1 MLLAGSRYAQLLSTL
16 IAGGAPA
23 LQVLVDFDRTLSC
36 AGSVTGHGV
45 LEAAL
50 PPAARAQCAALYA
63 RYHPIEFDPALPVS
77 EKIPHML
84 EWYALAHAAIQGGGL
99 TRAALSAAVA
109 ASVASGALALR
120 PEVAPLVAAT
130 GAAGVPLL
138 IFSAGV
144 ADVIE
149 VMLSEALCGGA
160 PLPPHVSV
168 VSNRMAWSAAEPHGV
183 HTGWAPGFVHM
194 YNKDETALRGSHL
207 HGELLRRRNV
217 LLAGDSLGDAAMA
230 DGLPHAAVLKLGV
243 LNAEQREPHMDA
255 YTAAFDALILS
266 RDSIAPLL
274 EVVQRVVA
282 GGGGSGAGAAAE
294 APPAAAE

>member
-1 MLLAGSRYAQLLSTL
+1 MLLAGSRYAPLLSSL
-16 IAGGAPA
+16 ISGGAPA
-23 LQVLVDFDRTLSC
+23 LQVLVDFDRTLTS

-50 PPAARAQCAALYA
+50 PPAARAQCAALYE
-63 RYHPIEFDPALPVS
+63 RYHPIEFDPAMPVA

-84 EWYALAHAAIQGGGL
+84 EWYSLAHAAIQGGGL
-99 TRAALSAAVA
+99 TRAALAAAVA

-149 VMLSEALCGGA
+149 VMLSAALCGGA

-168 VSNRMAWSAAEPHGV
+168 VSNRMAWSAEGV

-266 RDSIAPLL
+266 RESIAPLL

-282 GGGGSGAGAAAE
+282 GGGGGGAGAGAV
-294 APPAAAE
+294 AAAAAVG